1 VTVNHSQSIDTL
13 RKALQRLPGV
23 GPKTAQRMAFHLL
36 ERDRE
41 GAKAIADALAEAL
54 SRVARCRRCN
64 TFSETDLCDICASP
78 SRNPG
83 LVCVLETPADLE
95 SVELAGVYRGTY
107 FVLMG
112 HLSPLDGVGP
122 GELALDRLMDL
133 INGGG
138 IDEVILASNL
148 TAEGEATADYIRQML
163 IDTPIRVT
171 RIARGV
177 PVGGELEY
185 LDHGTLSQAF
195 TERRT
200 M

>member
-1 VTVNHSQSIDTL
+1 
-13 RKALQRLPGV
+13 
-23 GPKTAQRMAFHLL
+23 MAFHLL

-41 GAKAIADALAEAL
+41 GARAIADALAETL
-54 SRVARCRRCN
+54 SKVTRCRRCN
-64 TFSETDLCDICASP
+64 TFSETELCDICASP
-78 SRNPG
+78 SRNPA

-95 SVELAGVYRGTY
+95 SVEQAGVYRGMY

-112 HLSPLDGVGP
+112 HLSPLDGIGP
-122 GELALDRLMDL
+122 DELALDRLQAL
-133 INGGG
+133 IDGGG
-138 IDEVILASNL
+138 VKEVILASNL
-148 TAEGEATADYIRQML
+148 TAEGEATAEYIRQML
-163 IDTPIRVT
+163 VDAPVEVS

-195 TERRT
+195 SERRT